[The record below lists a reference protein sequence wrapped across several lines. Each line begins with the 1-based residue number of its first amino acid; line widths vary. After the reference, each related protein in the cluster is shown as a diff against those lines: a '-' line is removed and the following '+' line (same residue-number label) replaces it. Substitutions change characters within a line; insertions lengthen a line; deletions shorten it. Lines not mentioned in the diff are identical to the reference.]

1 MLGAQNR
8 RNQEQ
13 SSVRM
18 KLMHRSGPIIIFLAG
33 IFCLLLASL
42 PALAQMDAA
51 AAQDHLRAADEAYR
65 DGNYEEFTASLETAV
80 ALNPFS
86 LYTRYNLAC
95 GYARTGRD
103 TEALQILRDLVAARI
118 DFDMAEDEDLESLRD
133 NPEFSRL
140 VNTLERRLQPVL
152 VSEHRFSIEQLGL
165 IPEGIAIDD
174 ESGRTFVGSMRSGDI
189 YVVDATGQL
198 SKFATVQHDGKLAAI
213 GLAVDVPRSMLWAV
227 GTSSRLVEDF
237 DPDAPVRSGAFGFDL
252 VTGRLR
258 VKFMAEN
265 PTNGFNDVA
274 IAPSG
279 DIFLSG
285 DALSVI
291 RTGSTAI
298 ETIDT
303 SMQIYGSNGIAVRP
317 DGKRLFASSYPVGI
331 AAVHPE
337 TGESYW
343 LEAPA
348 DVSLYGIDGLYW
360 YEGDLIGVQNG
371 VQPWRL
377 IRMQLNDEQT
387 AITHVRLIEFAN
399 EDMTPTTGAIV
410 GDVIHYVG
418 QGPQPDSVPLQ
429 FPEAIA
435 QFAGKTIVMTAPLN

>member
-1 MLGAQNR
+1 M
-8 RNQEQ
+8 
-13 SSVRM
+13 
-18 KLMHRSGPIIIFLAG
+18 
-33 IFCLLLASL
+33 
-42 PALAQMDAA
+42 
-51 AAQDHLRAADEAYR
+51 
-65 DGNYEEFTASLETAV
+65 T
-80 ALNPFS
+80 
-86 LYTRYNLAC
+86 
-95 GYARTGRD
+95 
-103 TEALQILRDLVAARI
+103 IL
-118 DFDMAEDEDLESLRD
+118 
-133 NPEFSRL
+133 EFSRL
-140 VNTLERRLQPVL
+140 VDTLERKLQPVL
-152 VSEHRFSIEQLGL
+152 VSEHRFTIDQLGL
-165 IPEGIAIDD
+165 IPEGIAIDQ

-189 YVVDATGQL
+189 YVVDAGGQL

-213 GLAVDVPRSMLWAV
+213 GLTVDVPRSMLWAV

-237 DPDAPVRSGAFGFDL
+237 DADAPVRAGVFGFDL
-252 VTGRLR
+252 ATGQLR
-258 VKFMAEN
+258 EKFMAET

-285 DALSVI
+285 DALSII
-291 RTGSTAI
+291 RMGSTTI
-298 ETIDT
+298 EAIDT
-303 SMQIYGSNGIAVRP
+303 SMQIYSSNGIAVRP
-317 DGKRLFASSYPVGI
+317 DGKRLFTSSYPVGI

-371 VQPWRL
+371 IQPWRL

-399 EDMTPTTGAIV
+399 EDMTPTTGAII

-429 FPEAIA
+429 FPEALA
-435 QFAGKTIVMTAPLN
+435 QFTGKTIVMTAPLN